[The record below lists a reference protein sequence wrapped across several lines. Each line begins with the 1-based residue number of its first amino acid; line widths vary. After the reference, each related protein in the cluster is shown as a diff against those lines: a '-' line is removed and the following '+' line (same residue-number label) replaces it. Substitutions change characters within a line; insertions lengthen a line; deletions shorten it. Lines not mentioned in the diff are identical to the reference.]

1 MIQTSFFKEPTEEN
15 KPEEIIQI
23 EPSSFQPRKV
33 EELLPDDDIV
43 PDTYIIYSEG
53 GYHPFYG
60 VLNTLPR
67 YQQRIWP
74 YVKRIKFS
82 EYFKSQ
88 ESVDR
93 LRNNSQREHQTI
105 EQINPFWD
113 NSYYYISLYK
123 NSYYITN
130 SYTKIKK
137 NGKHSQWKAHLKKKI
152 GLHRLVGLAFVPNPD
167 NKPYVLHKNDDSTN
181 YLHENLKWGTQGE
194 NMKGKIRRRP
204 DTMEQKY
211 LNLIDQGIIKG

>member
-33 EELLPDDDIV
+33 EELLPDDDIQL
-43 PDTYIIYSEG
+43 DTYIIYSEG

-60 VLNTLPR
+60 VPNTLPR

-74 YVKRIKFS
+74 RVVRIKFS
-82 EYFKSQ
+82 ERFKSQ

-113 NSYYYISLYK
+113 NRYYYISLYK

-137 NGKHSQWKAHLKKKI
+137 NGKHSQWKANLKKKI

-167 NKPYVLHKNDDSTN
+167 NKPFVLHKNDDSTN
-181 YLHENLKWGTQGE
+181 YLRENLKWGTQGE